1 MEWRVGRAVLLL
13 FERILRF
20 YRRLRNTHNIR
31 RFRADHGVPPRQPV
45 LNNSITP
52 GAAREAPLV
61 APPPTHPPNSPPLRH
76 LTPMLSRA
84 LPIAAAPAAVRAD
97 LRAPAALRARAP
109 RRAAPRGGGG
119 AAAAAHP
126 LRDAVAMLAVA
137 AAGDKEDAFADVE
150 ALASMDDSGS
160 SSCSSSSSS
169 ESSCSESESSDSS
182 DGEMD
187 EAGPAPPG
195 AEAPAP
201 AKREKRPP
209 VTVVDLGARGDG
221 YEETK
226 VFRFD

>member
-1 MEWRVGRAVLLL
+1 
-13 FERILRF
+13 
-20 YRRLRNTHNIR
+20 
-31 RFRADHGVPPRQPV
+31 
-45 LNNSITP
+45 
-52 GAAREAPLV
+52 
-61 APPPTHPPNSPPLRH
+61 
-76 LTPMLSRA
+76 MLSRC
-84 LPIAAAPAAVRAD
+84 LPPAAAAPAAVRAV
-97 LRAPAALRARAP
+97 LRAPAGHRARAP
-109 RRAAPRGGGG
+109 LRAAPRGGG
-119 AAAAAHP
+119 AAAAALP

-137 AAGDKEDAFADVE
+137 AAGDEEGAFADDE

-160 SSCSSSSSS
+160 SSCSSSSGS

-182 DGEMD
+182 DSEMD
-187 EAGPAPPG
+187 EACGAPPG